1 MRKQITLALFFLLC
15 LASLVNAQTEKD
27 LITATIE
34 TYFDGWA
41 TSDTT
46 KVSKAMHSSCHL
58 KYYRNDKFV
67 DIDKNG
73 YLANFKAPKVR
84 DTGIIT
90 EILLMDITGNIAQAK
105 TKIETPK
112 AIFFDYFNLI
122 KTGEG
127 WFIADKISTSIAKQ

>member
-1 MRKQITLALFFLLC
+1 MVT
-15 LASLVNAQTEKD
+15 AQTEKE

-41 TSDTT
+41 TSDTV
-46 KVSKAMHSSCHL
+46 KVSKAMHSTCHL
-58 KYYRNDKFV
+58 KYYRAGKFV
-67 DIDKNG
+67 NIDKNG

-84 DTGIIT
+84 DSAVVT
-90 EILLMDITGNIAQAK
+90 EILSMDITGNIAQAK

-122 KTGEG
+122 KTDEG
-127 WFIADKISTSIAKQ
+127 WFIVDKISTSIAK